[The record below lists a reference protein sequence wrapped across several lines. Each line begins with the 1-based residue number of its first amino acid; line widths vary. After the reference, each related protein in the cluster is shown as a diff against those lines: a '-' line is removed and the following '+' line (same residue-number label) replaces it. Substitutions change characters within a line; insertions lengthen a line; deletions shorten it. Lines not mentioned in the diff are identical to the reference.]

1 MKNTQITENSR
12 GVHSLEGIHRGG
24 GRYKIIIKATSK
36 KTGNEQ
42 IYITRNTYGKSEAS
56 TLIAEGRFGQLMANC
71 QKWEG

>member
-12 GVHSLEGIHRGG
+12 GVYSLEGIHRGG
-24 GRYKIIIKATSK
+24 GRYKIIIKAISK
-36 KTGNEQ
+36 KTGSEQ
-42 IYITRNTYGKSEAS
+42 IYITKNTYGKKEAS